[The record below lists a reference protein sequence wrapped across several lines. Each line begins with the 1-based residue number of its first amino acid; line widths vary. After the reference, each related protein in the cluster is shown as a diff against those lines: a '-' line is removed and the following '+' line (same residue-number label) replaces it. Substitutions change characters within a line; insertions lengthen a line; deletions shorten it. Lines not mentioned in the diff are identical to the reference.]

1 MSYPPLTAIDL
12 FAGAGGLSL
21 GLVAAGFRVLS
32 ALDSDS
38 QAVETYKANIGPH
51 AICRDIA
58 SVGRDDLL
66 SGRHRS
72 RVDLVAGGPPCQ
84 GFSIK
89 RGRDPKD
96 SRNSLLFEF
105 LRIVAEVQP
114 RFFLIENVPG
124 LVSRRGR
131 RFLDLALSDAASQ
144 GYHCHV
150 AVLNAAAFGVPQLRE
165 RAFVV
170 GERPVRGRVVF
181 EFPRPT
187 LAPDGYQTVRDSIGN
202 LPSPPE
208 DGKPHSQIANHYREA
223 RLSATNRERL
233 LHIPPGGG
241 RENLPSRLRLRCHQD
256 TPRIRHVD
264 TYGRLAWDEPAVTL
278 TARFDSFTRGRFA
291 HPEEHRTITL
301 REGARIQTFPDHFV
315 FIGNREQVARQIG
328 NAVPPLLAKALGR
341 AIAAALRSRRK
352 GTVGRNADRQK
363 TLWS

>member
-1 MSYPPLTAIDL
+1 MKQLRLTALDL

-21 GLVAAGFRVLS
+21 GLAAAGFRVLC
-32 ALDSDS
+32 ALDNDP
-38 QAVETYKANIGPH
+38 QAVETYNANIGLH
-51 AICRDIA
+51 SICADI
-58 SVGRDDLL
+58 SLIGRDDLL
-66 SGRHRS
+66 SGRSRP

-89 RGRDPKD
+89 RGRDPQD
-96 SRNSLLFEF
+96 SRNNLLFDF
-105 LRIVAEVQP
+105 LRIVGEIQP

-124 LVSRRGR
+124 LISRRGR
-131 RFLDLALSDAASQ
+131 KFLDVALSEAASQ

-170 GERPVRGRVVF
+170 GEQPVREQVFF
-181 EFPRPT
+181 EFPRPIFD
-187 LAPDGYQTVRDSIGN
+187 PDSYQTVRAAIAD

-223 RLSATNRERL
+223 RLSALNRERL
-233 LHIPPGGG
+233 VHIPPGGG
-241 RENLPSRLRLRCHQD
+241 REHLPSRLRLRCHQD
-256 TPRIRHVD
+256 APGIRHVD

-278 TARFDSFTRGRFA
+278 TARFDSFTRGKFA

-301 REGARIQTFPDHFV
+301 REGARLQTFPDDFV

-341 AIAAALRSRRK
+341 AISTALRSAREGIAGKRP
-352 GTVGRNADRQK
+352 DRQK